1 MYIYSLN
8 LNIKSTKSRFTLYPY
23 RLYSESKI
31 MKIIKIFLIAIFL
44 SSNAFAGSDGEI
56 KLSKKAK
63 PTKDCFEKVN
73 RASFALNQGLDKV
86 IFKPV
91 AKGYRS
97 LPSPIK
103 SGTSNALTNLS
114 NLITIPN
121 NVLQGELKKAGIN
134 TGRLVVNTTLGILGI
149 FDVAEKMGFPEYEK
163 EDYGQT
169 FGKWGMGPGCYLVL
183 PVLGPTTIRDT
194 LGSFAN
200 VMGGDPYYNLSV
212 NGNNEYLDGK
222 LYAATKTISAID
234 FRAKNIET
242 LDNLEKNS
250 LDFYASVRS
259 VYLQDRENKIK
270 NIQRGNIEVIYKED
284 EGWEEI
290 DTK

>member
-1 MYIYSLN
+1 
-8 LNIKSTKSRFTLYPY
+8 
-23 RLYSESKI
+23 
-31 MKIIKIFLIAIFL
+31 MKIIKIFLITVFL

-91 AKGYRS
+91 ANGYRS

-103 SGTSNALTNLS
+103 TGTSNVLTNLS

-121 NVLQGELKKAGIN
+121 NILQGEFKSAGVN
-134 TGRLVVNTTLGILGI
+134 TGRLVVNTTVGILGI
-149 FDVAEKMGFPEYEK
+149 FDVANKMGFPKYVK

-169 FGKWGMGPGCYLVL
+169 FGKWGIGPGCYLVL
-183 PVLGPTTIRDT
+183 PVLGPTTVRDT

-222 LYAATKTISAID
+222 FYATTKIISAVD

-250 LDFYASVRS
+250 IDFYASVRS

-270 NIQRGNIEVIYKED
+270 NSQRGSIDVIFKED
-284 EGWEEI
+284 EDWEEI